1 MNIKTIFEKIKKIGL
16 PIVYGSF
23 SKKPE
28 NLEYITITAKSS
40 EFSGSD
46 NGKAIIETL
55 QIDINLYTKSKKIDL
70 EYQILELIMSENDIS
85 RTENFIA
92 DENIFENTF
101 SFSTT
106 NKLYKE

>member
-1 MNIKTIFEKIKKIGL
+1 MNIKTVFEKIKNIGL

-28 NLEYITITAKSS
+28 SSDYITITAKSS

-46 NGKAIIETL
+46 NGKAVIETL

-101 SFSTT
+101 SFSTI